1 MANTEPK
8 THPLYDS
15 PILSLANSV
24 VSAEDIASPK
34 FLQKLALLEQNKAFV
49 EKTALDFS
57 FALEQCLLSS
67 NASHI
72 ALFEGDI
79 VAAEGWFARM
89 QMALREVYKISAQR
103 EQEWLDLRLFNDA
116 KELGWAAHKI
126 GHSRI
131 PLLVITLPLII
142 LALSGTTFL
151 LLERLRSTKNGSKMV
166 SLQATQTICLVSIP
180 IFVILYIR
188 TGYLSTQP
196 RPVGVSIQ
204 RWGCC
209 TQGEIFPRHQ
219 VPELIAQ
226 LRERATGSPADIT
239 VWDHAGENNLLR
251 LVLDPPMVQHVG
263 FSSILTPNRTMK
275 RAIWNMDFEDLDA
288 VELRSMHREMVT
300 ELYGNREER
309 A

>member
-1 MANTEPK
+1 
-8 THPLYDS
+8 
-15 PILSLANSV
+15 
-24 VSAEDIASPK
+24 
-34 FLQKLALLEQNKAFV
+34 LQKLAILEQNKALV

-57 FALEQCLLSS
+57 LALEQCLLSS

-89 QMALREVYKISAQR
+89 QLALKEAYTISTR
-103 EQEWLDLRLFNDA
+103 RKQEWLDLRLFNDA

-126 GHSRI
+126 GHSKI
-131 PLLVITLPLII
+131 PVLVVTLPLII
-142 LALSGTTFL
+142 VALSVTAFF
-151 LLERLRSTKNGSKMV
+151 LLERLRKTEKGSKII

-180 IFVILYIR
+180 IFVIFYIR

-196 RPVGVSIQ
+196 RPVGVSVQ

-209 TQGEIFPRHQ
+209 TQGIIFPRHQ

-226 LRERATGSPADIT
+226 LRKRATGSPADIT
-239 VWDHAGENNLLR
+239 VWDYAGENDLLR

-263 FSSILTPNRTMK
+263 FSSILAPNRTMK
-275 RAIWNMDFEDLDA
+275 RAIWNMAFEDLDA
-288 VELRSMHREMVT
+288 VDLRRKHLEMVT
-300 ELYGNREER
+300 ELYANRDER
-309 A
+309 V